1 VAELRDLA
9 PGRYLLTVIATL
21 DSGDGGAHHV
31 RCATLGDDGVV
42 IGASP
47 TVVVGNGEPLVWQAI
62 DTVSG
67 GAVGVRCQVQ
77 DCGGTS
83 AVAVH
88 VLDVRI
94 AATRSE

>member
-1 VAELRDLA
+1 M
-9 PGRYLLTVIATL
+9 
-21 DSGDGGAHHV
+21 

-42 IGASP
+42 AGASP
-47 TVVVGNGEPLVWQAI
+47 IVVVGDVESRSCWQAI
-62 DTVSG
+62 DTVAG
-67 GAVGVRCQVQ
+67 GAVRVRCQVQ

-83 AVAVH
+83 RAAVR